1 MYRTS
6 LSFQKII
13 FCYAPDHLPDGK
25 IGMASSRSRRSEAAS
40 ISRRITGGSTVRVG
54 LRDRGRTK
62 RDSSREGLRFSTFFC
77 SSGQW
82 RESTHSGIYGHEV
95 NVVNIDLKSCGYSIL
110 SASRWLES
118 TPWDFEDYQGI
129 IFFYSRRDLT
139 YEFDK
144 LNAISGCLN
153 LIAAKKKE
161 SDSSKACLRWTSTT
175 HCFSTKTVP
184 NAEKASQV
192 GAGQDGLAV

>member
-1 MYRTS
+1 MLCPRS
-6 LSFQKII
+6 
-13 FCYAPDHLPDGK
+13 
-25 IGMASSRSRRSEAAS
+25 SSRWEDRHGKFKIETIRGRQYISAHYRWLNGTRWATRSWTYQEGQLA
-40 ISRRITGGSTVRVG
+40 RRIAFFNDLEIS
-54 LRDRGRTK
+54 
-62 RDSSREGLRFSTFFC
+62 FFC

-82 RESTHSGIYGHEV
+82 RESAHSGIYGHEV

-118 TPWDFEDYQGI
+118 TSWDFEDYQGI

-153 LIAAKKKE
+153 LQKKE
-161 SDSSKACLRWTSTT
+161 SNSSKACLRWTSTT